1 MIHRL
6 FLSGRLLARSGAQVH
21 LALEEL
27 QLELASWIGF
37 R

>member
-6 FLSGRLLARSGAQVH
+6 FLSGRLLARSGTQEH
-21 LALEEL
+21 LVPEEL